1 MNNRRPIR
9 ILYVSGLTGF
19 GVGGAR
25 TEEIRLVRGMAD
37 RGLQVAMTNDV
48 LPPDLQGI
56 EHLHID
62 YPPRD
67 RAAEQIAHAV
77 GAFHPDLVH
86 AMGGG
91 VRFFNACT
99 QALRNST
106 WILTT
111 HNMPPAERIFPR
123 LHGFDRLH
131 FLARDLVALPSVRA
145 SAQFLRRA
153 DFAQVICHSKTV
165 ANRLQAMGCPPEKIS
180 EIPFGS
186 EIDKI
191 TESSMSAP
199 LLFPTDAWP
208 KIMTVAG
215 LAHHKGQ
222 LDGIRLIH
230 RLAPDFPRIAYRIV
244 GTSRDS
250 RFRAQLHHEIEK
262 LGLAGQIQILEDV
275 KDPEKFAALR
285 EADLYLQP
293 SREEGFCIAFMEA
306 AMFCPR
312 LLGTDTGAIS
322 AMAGSDAAARVVQPG
337 DIEALAQAAREL
349 LKIDNASQILQR
361 RRQELPQRYSWE
373 SYLDQHETVY
383 SRILNDRA
391 SQTRTASGSGQTAA
405 SSVF

>member
-1 MNNRRPIR
+1 MSNHRPMR
-9 ILYVSGLTGF
+9 VLYVSGLTGF

-37 RGLQVAMTNDV
+37 RGLQVALANDV

-67 RAAEQIAHAV
+67 RAAAQIAHAV
-77 GAFHPDLVH
+77 EAFQPDLVH

-91 VRFFNACT
+91 VRFFIACT

-111 HNMPPAERIFPR
+111 HNMPPAERIFTR

-131 FLARDLVALPSVRA
+131 FFARDLVAYPSVRA

-153 DFAQVICHSKTV
+153 NFARVICHSRTV
-165 ANRLQAMGCPPEKIS
+165 AKRLQAMGCAPDKIS

-186 EIDKI
+186 EIGKI
-191 TESSMSAP
+191 AEGSTGAAS
-199 LLFPTDAWP
+199 LFPVDAWP

-222 LDGIRLIH
+222 LDGIRLIR
-230 RLAPDFPRIAYRIV
+230 RLVPDFPRIAYRIV

-250 RFRAQLHHEIEK
+250 RFRSYLRHTIEK
-262 LGLAGQIQILEDV
+262 FDLTGQIQILEEV
-275 KDPEKFAALR
+275 KDPEKFAALSQ
-285 EADLYLQP
+285 ADLYLQP
-293 SREEGFCIAFMEA
+293 SREEGFCIALMEA
-306 AMFCPR
+306 AMFCSR

-322 AMAGSDAAARVVQPG
+322 SMIADDPASRVVAPG
-337 DIEALAQAAREL
+337 DLNALTHAAREL
-349 LKIDNASQILQR
+349 LKIDCGSQALQR
-361 RRQELPQRYSWE
+361 RREELARRYSWE
-373 SYLDQHETVY
+373 NYLDQHEAVY
-383 SRILNDRA
+383 SRVLEDR
-391 SQTRTASGSGQTAA
+391 T
-405 SSVF
+405 SV

>member
-1 MNNRRPIR
+1 MRV
-9 ILYVSGLTGF
+9 LYVSGLTGF

-37 RGLQVAMTNDV
+37 RGLQVAMANDV

-67 RAAEQIAHAV
+67 RAAEQIAQAV
-77 GAFHPDLVH
+77 EAFKPDLVH

-91 VRFFNACT
+91 VRFFSACT

-111 HNMPPAERIFPR
+111 HNMPPAERIFTR

-131 FLARDLVALPSVRA
+131 FLVRDLVALPSVRA

-153 DFAQVICHSKTV
+153 NFARVICHSKTV
-165 ANRLQAMGCPPEKIS
+165 EKRLQAMGCPPDKIS

-186 EIDKI
+186 EIGHVS
-191 TESSMSAP
+191 EGSSSAAS
-199 LLFPTDAWP
+199 LFPADAWP

-244 GTSRDS
+244 GTCRDS
-250 RFRAQLHHEIEK
+250 RFRAQLRHEIEK
-262 LGLAGQIQILEDV
+262 LGLRSQVQILEDV
-275 KDPEKFAALR
+275 KDPEKFATMR

-322 AMAGSDAAARVVQPG
+322 AMASGDAAARVVQPG
-337 DIEALAQAAREL
+337 DINALAQAAREL
-349 LKIDNASQILQR
+349 LKIDNAAQMLLR
-361 RRQELPQRYSWE
+361 RRQELPQRHSWE
-373 SYLDQHETVY
+373 SYLDQHEAVY
-383 SRILNDRA
+383 SRVLEGRA
-391 SQTRTASGSGQTAA
+391 PQTRNT
-405 SSVF
+405 

>member
-1 MNNRRPIR
+1 MSNHRPMR
-9 ILYVSGLTGF
+9 VLYVSGLTGF

-37 RGLQVAMTNDV
+37 RGLQVAMANDV

-56 EHLHID
+56 EHLRID

-67 RAAEQIAHAV
+67 RAAAQIAQAV
-77 GAFHPDLVH
+77 EAFKPDLVH

-91 VRFFNACT
+91 VRFFNGCT
-99 QALRNST
+99 QALANST

-111 HNMPPAERIFPR
+111 HNMPPAERIFTR
-123 LHGFDRLH
+123 LHGFDGLH

-145 SAQFLRRA
+145 SAKFLRRA
-153 DFAQVICHSKTV
+153 NFARVICHSKTV
-165 ANRLQAMGCPPEKIS
+165 ANRLQAMGCPPDKIS

-186 EIDKI
+186 EIGKI
-191 TESSMSAP
+191 QESSAGAP
-199 LLFPTDAWP
+199 SIFRADAWP

-215 LAHHKGQ
+215 FAHHKGQ
-222 LDGIRLIH
+222 LDGIRLIE
-230 RLAPDFPRIAYRIV
+230 RLLPDFPRIVYRIV

-250 RFRAQLHHEIEK
+250 RYRAQLRHEIEK
-262 LGLAGQIQILEDV
+262 LGLSSQIQILEDV

-285 EADLYLQP
+285 EVDLYVQP

-322 AMAGSDAAARVVQPG
+322 AMASGDAAARVVQPG
-337 DIEALAQAAREL
+337 DIDALARAAREL
-349 LKIDNASQILQR
+349 LKIDNAAQMLLR

-373 SYLDQHETVY
+373 SYLDQHEAVY
-383 SRILNDRA
+383 SRVLEGRA
-391 SQTRTASGSGQTAA
+391 PQTRST
-405 SSVF
+405 

>member
-1 MNNRRPIR
+1 MR

-25 TEEIRLVRGMAD
+25 TEEIRLVRGMAG
-37 RGLQVAMTNDV
+37 RGLQVAMANDV
-48 LPPDLQGI
+48 LPPDLRGI

-67 RAAEQIAHAV
+67 RATEQIAQAV
-77 GAFHPDLVH
+77 EGFKPDLVH

-91 VRFFNACT
+91 VRFFSACT
-99 QALRNST
+99 QALRDSR

-111 HNMPPAERIFPR
+111 HNMPPSERIFTR

-153 DFAQVICHSKTV
+153 NFAQVICHSKTV
-165 ANRLQAMGCPPEKIS
+165 AKRLQALGCPEEKIS

-186 EIDKI
+186 EISQVA
-191 TESSMSAP
+191 ESSTTVS
-199 LLFPTDAWP
+199 LFPSDAWP

-222 LDGIRLIH
+222 RDGIRMIH
-230 RLAPDFPRIAYRIV
+230 RLSPDFPRIAYRIV
-244 GTSRDS
+244 GTCRDT

-262 LGLAGQIQILEDV
+262 LGLTGRIQVLEDV
-275 KDPEKFAALR
+275 KDPEKFAAMR

-312 LLGTDTGAIS
+312 LLGSDTGAI
-322 AMAGSDAAARVVQPG
+322 AAVAGDDPAACVVRPG
-337 DIEALAQAAREL
+337 DINALTDAARGL
-349 LKIDNASQILQR
+349 LKIDRAPQILER
-361 RRQELPQRYSWE
+361 RRQELPRRYSWE
-373 SYLDQHETVY
+373 SYLNQHEAVY
-383 SRILNDRA
+383 SRVLERRA
-391 SQTRTASGSGQTAA
+391 HRE
-405 SSVF
+405 